1 MPLDIEQNE
10 RCRILH
16 KETLEVFESLG
27 KLGDRFDDPGH
38 RVTDAEAQQSIEYL
52 RADLDRLSNDINH
65 ARNGDTVSS
74 ETEESAGS
82 ELLLPAILGGLALG
96 AVIEK

>member
-1 MPLDIEQNE
+1 MSLDMKQNE

-16 KETLEVFESLG
+16 KETLEVFESLE

-52 RADLDRLSNDINH
+52 RADLDRLSRDINF
-65 ARNGDTVSS
+65 AEGNEGPRI
-74 ETEESAGS
+74 EPEESAGS
-82 ELLLPAILGGLALG
+82 ELLLPALLGGLALG

>member
-1 MPLDIEQNE
+1 MPSDIEQNE
-10 RCRILH
+10 HCRILH

-27 KLGDRFDDPGH
+27 KLGDRFHDPGH
-38 RVTDAEAQQSIEYL
+38 RFTDAEAQQSIEYL
-52 RADLDRLSNDINH
+52 RADLDRLSNDINL
-65 ARNGDTVSS
+65 ARDGNTISS
-74 ETEESAGS
+74 RMEESAGS

>member
-1 MPLDIEQNE
+1 MSLDIEQNE
-10 RCRILH
+10 HCRILH

-27 KLGDRFDDPGH
+27 KLGDRFHDPGH

-52 RADLDRLSNDINH
+52 RADLDRLSNDINL
-65 ARNGDTVSS
+65 ARDGDTVSS
-74 ETEESAGS
+74 RTEESAGS
-82 ELLLPAILGGLALG
+82 ALLLPAILGGLALG